1 MSAQQINILAQ
12 VNTLRVRSS
21 LAYHRAQRAA
31 GAEAERLM
39 AFARAAGDRAQFLMS
54 QLG

>member
-1 MSAQQINILAQ
+1 MSTQQINTIAQ

-21 LAYHRAQRAA
+21 IAYHRAQRATS
-31 GAEAERLM
+31 AEAARLM
-39 AFARAAGDRAQFLMS
+39 TFARAAGDRAQFLMA